1 MGGIW
6 SIPCIV
12 AGSSDIVVPIHQVPL
27 SQDCRHDVF
36 EEQPAANTEKD
47 EPECCHCFRAP
58 RFSLHDARAL
68 ELFYILTILILL
80 FLGCMGLPNFI
91 PIWTS
96 GRCNIQYT
104 ISVGH
109 YSFEKCDFELNP
121 VCFCHHCSLHGIAGA
136 SDITSTS
143 IQIEYTGSI
152 LSGLGPEMEFFCV
165 PFERHYSEE
174 TNRSKRRRSKLFNF
188 RS

>member
-96 GRCNIQYT
+96 GRCNIQYA
-104 ISVGH
+104 ISVGMGQSNSLVKYH
-109 YSFEKCDFELNP
+109 EALFFWKVWFWTESCLLLPSLLTTWNCWGLSPSFKA
-121 VCFCHHCSLHGIAGA
+121 V
-136 SDITSTS
+136 
-143 IQIEYTGSI
+143 Q
-152 LSGLGPEMEFFCV
+152 
-165 PFERHYSEE
+165 
-174 TNRSKRRRSKLFNF
+174 
-188 RS
+188 